1 MANALI
7 LPTFELVTECL
18 PYDRVF
24 SRFLRGG
31 VKDVVRES
39 VVGKSFYRR
48 HLPYDPVT
56 NHSGL
61 LDSILRSFDEHCVE
75 AWGDA
80 HMEPGTSFMDQY
92 LGQIAVI
99 EFVVQQVEEA
109 TEDMLYHLLRQLRMR
124 EFEADDHETH
134 WQGRDL
140 VVYLKHLNRIRS
152 Y

>member
-24 SRFLRGG
+24 AKFLRGG

-39 VVGKSFYRR
+39 VVGQSFYRR
-48 HLPYDPVT
+48 HLPPDPVT
-56 NHSGL
+56 NRSGL
-61 LDSILRSFDEHCVE
+61 LAGILHSFDDYCVQE
-75 AWGDA
+75 WGDA

-92 LGQIAVI
+92 LGQIAII

-109 TEDMLYHLLRQLRMR
+109 TEDMLYHVLRQMHMR
-124 EFEADDHETH
+124 QFEADEHETH

-140 VVYLKHLNRIRS
+140 VVYLRHLNRIRS